1 MIFTLQILTWFLL
14 FDAVTSNHNIYDD
27 DSMSYHPYAVL
38 RRGKFAFISQS
49 IIVFALL
56 PFIVVFRCYCYTH
69 LHCAKFCAKSSA
81 KIENEFRYV
90 ILY

>member
-1 MIFTLQILTWFLL
+1 MIFTLQILPWFLL
-14 FDAVTSNHNIYDD
+14 FDVVTSNHNIYDD

-38 RRGKFAFISQS
+38 RRGKFASILKS

-56 PFIVVFRCYCYTH
+56 PFIVVFRCYCYTY
-69 LHCAKFCAKSSA
+69 LPCAKFSA